1 MSEKTD
7 TTRRALRK
15 ALTAMIR
22 VEEVGFGLPLPD
34 RSYAVRIN
42 TKGSN
47 VTLAEY
53 GQSRDGM
60 GKKYPTD
67 ATTAANAKSA
77 AESSR
82 KYFINEIADRIHTL
96 LETP

>member
-1 MSEKTD
+1 MPESQ
-7 TTRRALRK
+7 TTKRALRK
-15 ALTAMIR
+15 ALSAMIR

-47 VTLAEY
+47 VTLTEY

-60 GKKYPTD
+60 GNKYPTD
-67 ATTAANAKSA
+67 AKTAANAKSA
-77 AESSR
+77 AQSSR
-82 KYFINEIADRIHTL
+82 KYFINGIADRIHSL